1 VDCGLFQGAQ
11 KLENVRAVE
20 AGHIRPAT
28 MMISANLLDPRM
40 RIEIE
45 VTALKQPG

>member
-1 VDCGLFQGAQ
+1 
-11 KLENVRAVE
+11 
-20 AGHIRPAT
+20 

-45 VTALKQPG
+45 VTALKQSGGPVA